1 MLAALRPTT
10 MAHANSVAKEKA
22 VKSLIDDVFKEFKA
36 SGDFDRLRKEY
47 FVEITSMV

>member
-1 MLAALRPTT
+1 M
-10 MAHANSVAKEKA
+10 SKEKA

-47 FVEITSMV
+47 FVEITSLVRQNSSLQNFLK